1 MIAYLR
7 GRITFKSPTYVVV
20 EAGGVGYG
28 LHISLHTYAQLE
40 KLEEAQVLAHLYI
53 KEDSHTLYGFMEAAE
68 RNLFRLL
75 ISVSGV
81 GPATAQVA
89 LSTMSPEEIR
99 SAILSEQV
107 GAFQAVK
114 GIGPKT
120 AKRIILDLK
129 DKLLKAGSAEETSFV
144 PAADNTL
151 RQEALSALIALGFNR
166 TQVQK
171 ALNRTLKEDPSI
183 RQVETLIKLVLKQ
196 LS

>member
-7 GRITFKSPTYVVV
+7 GRITFKSPTYIVV

-40 KLEEAQVLAHLYI
+40 KLEEAQVLTHLYI

-68 RNLFRLL
+68 RHLFRLL

-89 LSTMSPEEIR
+89 LSSMNPEEIR
-99 SAILSEQV
+99 AAILSEQV

-114 GIGPKT
+114 GVGPKT
-120 AKRIILDLK
+120 AKCIILDLK
-129 DKLLKAGSAEETSFV
+129 DKLIKAGGSEDASFV

-171 ALNRTLKEDPSI
+171 ALNRALKEDPSI

>member
-7 GRITFKSPTYVVV
+7 GRITFKSPTYIVV

-40 KLEEAQVLAHLYI
+40 KLEEAQVLTHLYI

-68 RNLFRLL
+68 RHLFRLL

-89 LSTMSPEEIR
+89 LSSMNPEEIR
-99 SAILSEQV
+99 AAILSEQV

-114 GIGPKT
+114 GVGPKT

-129 DKLLKAGSAEETSFV
+129 DKLIKAGGSEDASFV

-171 ALNRTLKEDPSI
+171 ALNRALKEDPSI